1 MNDPSNDKTRLIRR
15 SSGGEGAPQS
25 PAPHGHAAGT
35 PKYDPEATIYGRP
48 HQIAGNTAETRI
60 VRRGDDSGQT
70 PDDGRTVLVR
80 RSSSPGA
87 SAGQSKNEDYPEGP
101 VVGWLVVL
109 EGPGRGRSV
118 PLGYGM
124 NTIGRDPSNRA
135 PLPFDDPQISRLK
148 HATLAYDPRGGK
160 FFIQHGDSTN
170 LTYLED
176 APVLAPTE
184 ITSGQSIRLGDST
197 VLRFVALCG
206 PDFRWD

>member
-1 MNDPSNDKTRLIRR
+1 MNDPSHDKTRLIRR
-15 SSGGEGAPQS
+15 SSGGGEAPAS
-25 PAPHGHAAGT
+25 PPRSHAAGI
-35 PKYDPEATIYGRP
+35 PQDDPEATVYGRP
-48 HQIAGNTAETRI
+48 QQIAGPADQTRI
-60 VRRGDDSGQT
+60 VRRTQDDAQA

-80 RSSSPGA
+80 RSSSSGA
-87 SAGQSKNEDYPEGP
+87 ASEPSKNEESPEGP

-109 EGPGRGRSV
+109 EGPGRGKSV

-135 PLPFDDPQISRLK
+135 PLPFGDPQMSRVK
-148 HATLAYDPRGGK
+148 HATLAYDPRGRK

-170 LTYLED
+170 LTYLGD

-184 ITSGQSIRLGDST
+184 IASGQSIRLGDST

-206 PDFRWD
+206 PDFHWD